1 MVSAACEAAGV
12 GRRTAYDRRQR
23 DEQFAVAWA
32 DELERAVE
40 VAEAE
45 IYRRAVRGVEKP
57 VTVAG
62 EREVIREYSDTLLM
76 FLMRARKPEVCRE
89 RYRVDHAGRVEHGH
103 AIYDPQAVE
112 LSAELRARVRR
123 ILEGDNE
130 R

>member
-1 MVSAACEAAGV
+1 
-12 GRRTAYDRRQR
+12 
-23 DEQFAVAWA
+23 
-32 DELERAVE
+32 
-40 VAEAE
+40 
-45 IYRRAVRGVEKP
+45 
-57 VTVAG
+57 
-62 EREVIREYSDTLLM
+62 M